1 MEQASTVT
9 ENNAPRKTVKAKTT
23 SGAAAATARDKK
35 NRDAFGAIVS
45 FINDLWDAFGDP
57 KQKSPL
63 ALYNRLV
70 VHIKFTDKDSI
81 AKAVAG
87 FTEFLKDYETSI
99 LKNTLDDIPRDTKI
113 KYGTSGMVY
122 LDIQNFIYQT
132 RKDSDARETIRQHLL
147 TISAILNPNN
157 EKLDKIAELE
167 RRAAESLSG
176 AASTTGGMVGP
187 GGLKLNTGTKEGQFL
202 AKIMGNAQNAMQ
214 NVSTDNPMEAMF
226 GIIKSGVLQD
236 MIGGI
241 QEGVS
246 SGEMSMQGLLGS
258 MQSAIG
264 SIAGAGADAGGEA
277 EVATSAVPE
286 NVTSE
291 VSDLT
296 LSSDAVSTDADRL
309 L

>member
-1 MEQASTVT
+1 MEQHSTTV
-9 ENNAPRKTVKAKTT
+9 ENNAPHKTVKAKTT
-23 SGAAAATARDKK
+23 SGATARDKR

-63 ALYNRLV
+63 ALYNRLI

-87 FTEFLKDYETSI
+87 FVEFLKDHEPSI
-99 LKNTLDDIPRDTKI
+99 LKNTLESIPRDTKI
-113 KYGTSGMVY
+113 KYGSSGMVY

-132 RKDSDARETIRQHLL
+132 RKDPDTRETIRQHLL
-147 TISAILNPNN
+147 TISAILNPNS

-167 RRAAESLSG
+167 RRAAESLS
-176 AASTTGGMVGP
+176 STAGCGVAGP

-264 SIAGAGADAGGEA
+264 SIAGGGGGGTGVASGEPESVA
-277 EVATSAVPE
+277 TATSAPE
-286 NVTSE
+286 AKVE
-291 VSDLT
+291 
-296 LSSDAVSTDADRL
+296 SSANEN
-309 L
+309 